1 MTLSALSRGMVVWC
15 MDVVICCFVAFG
27 LCVLLLLL
35 LLSLL
40 LRGVLCVLL
49 RYVGWRCNLLLC
61 TVVVSVWF
69 DL

>member
-35 LLSLL
+35 LSLL

-49 RYVGWRCNLLLC
+49 RYVGWCCNLLLC